1 LLLKDEVAVV
11 TGSSRGIGAATAIKL
26 AEEGADLVINYN
38 SDRESAEETAAEVRE
53 LGRKALIVQ
62 GNVANSDDAKN
73 LIKSTIDEYGKIDI
87 LVNNAG
93 ITKDGLILRMKEK
106 DFSNVI
112 DVNLKGTFNC
122 TKNAIRYMMKQRHG
136 KIVNLSSVVGLMGN
150 AGQANYAASK
160 AGVVGFSKSVA
171 KEVSKRGINVNVVAP
186 GYIDTEMTEELPSK
200 VKEDMLDNIPLN
212 RFGEVEDVAN
222 VILFLVSPLS
232 SYVNG
237 QTINIDG
244 GMLMWKEVKMMAE
257 VLDRIVK
264 VVSEELAISEDEIT
278 EDASFIDDLG
288 ADSLDVVELIM
299 ALEEEFDIEIPDEDA
314 EEIGTVSDAVDYIE
328 ENL

>member
-1 LLLKDEVAVV
+1 MLLEDEVAVV

-38 SDRESAEETAAEVRE
+38 SDRESAEETAAKVRD

-62 GNVANSDDAKN
+62 GNVADSNDAKN

-93 ITKDGLILRMKEK
+93 ITNDGLILRMKEK
-106 DFSNVI
+106 DFSSVI

-160 AGVVGFSKSVA
+160 AGIVGFSKSIA

-186 GYIDTEMTEELPSK
+186 GYIDTEMTEELPTK

-244 GMLMWKEVKMMAE
+244 GMLM
-257 VLDRIVK
+257 
-264 VVSEELAISEDEIT
+264 
-278 EDASFIDDLG
+278 
-288 ADSLDVVELIM
+288 
-299 ALEEEFDIEIPDEDA
+299 
-314 EEIGTVSDAVDYIE
+314 
-328 ENL
+328 

>member
-1 LLLKDEVAVV
+1 MLLKDEVAVV

-38 SDRESAEETAAEVRE
+38 SDRESAEETAAKIRE
-53 LGRKALIVQ
+53 LGQKAIIVQ

-160 AGVVGFSKSVA
+160 AGVVGFSKSIA
-171 KEVSKRGINVNVVAP
+171 KEVSKRGINVNAVAP
-186 GYIDTEMTEELPSK
+186 GYIDTEMTEELPSQ
-200 VKEDMLDNIPLN
+200 VKEEMLDNIPLN

-244 GMLMWKEVKMMAE
+244 GMLM
-257 VLDRIVK
+257 
-264 VVSEELAISEDEIT
+264 
-278 EDASFIDDLG
+278 
-288 ADSLDVVELIM
+288 
-299 ALEEEFDIEIPDEDA
+299 
-314 EEIGTVSDAVDYIE
+314 
-328 ENL
+328 

>member
-1 LLLKDEVAVV
+1 LLLEGQVAVV

-26 AEEGADLVINYN
+26 AEEGADLVVNYN
-38 SDRESAEETAAEVRE
+38 SDKKSAEETAEKIRG

-62 GNVANSDDAKN
+62 GNVSDGKQAKK
-73 LIKSTIDEYGKIDI
+73 LIKTTVKEFGKIDI

-93 ITKDGLILRMKEK
+93 ITKDGLLLRMKEK
-106 DFSNVI
+106 DFEDVVN
-112 DVNLKGTFNC
+112 VNLKGTFNC
-122 TKNAIRYMMKQRHG
+122 TKNAIRYMMKQRNG

-186 GYIDTEMTEELPSK
+186 GYITTDMTDELPEQ
-200 VKEDMLDNIPLN
+200 VKKDMLDNIPLN

-222 VILFLVSPLS
+222 VILFLVSPLAN
-232 SYVNG
+232 YVNG

-244 GMLMWKEVKMMAE
+244 GMLM
-257 VLDRIVK
+257 
-264 VVSEELAISEDEIT
+264 
-278 EDASFIDDLG
+278 
-288 ADSLDVVELIM
+288 
-299 ALEEEFDIEIPDEDA
+299 
-314 EEIGTVSDAVDYIE
+314 
-328 ENL
+328 

>member
-1 LLLKDEVAVV
+1 LLLKNEVAVV
-11 TGSSRGIGAATAIKL
+11 TGSSRGIGSATAIKL

-38 SDRESAEETAAEVRE
+38 SDRESAEETAAKVRE
-53 LGRKALIVQ
+53 LGQKAIIVQ

-106 DFSNVI
+106 DFSDVI

-160 AGVVGFSKSVA
+160 AGVVGFSKSIA
-171 KEVSKRGINVNVVAP
+171 KEVSKRGINVNAVAP
-186 GYIDTEMTEELPSK
+186 GYIDTEMTEELPSQ
-200 VKEDMLDNIPLN
+200 VKEEMLDNIPLN

-244 GMLMWKEVKMMAE
+244 GMLM
-257 VLDRIVK
+257 
-264 VVSEELAISEDEIT
+264 
-278 EDASFIDDLG
+278 
-288 ADSLDVVELIM
+288 
-299 ALEEEFDIEIPDEDA
+299 
-314 EEIGTVSDAVDYIE
+314 
-328 ENL
+328 

>member
-1 LLLKDEVAVV
+1 MLLRDEVALV

-38 SDRESAEETAAEVRE
+38 SDRESAEDTAEKVRE
-53 LGRKALIVQ
+53 LGRKTLIVQ
-62 GNVANSDDAKN
+62 GNVADSSDAKN

-93 ITKDGLILRMKEK
+93 ITKDGLLLRMKDK
-106 DFSNVI
+106 DFSNVL

-160 AGVVGFSKSVA
+160 AGIVGFSKSVA

-186 GYIDTEMTEELPSK
+186 GYIDTEMTEELPSQ

-222 VILFLVSPLS
+222 VILFLVSPLA

-244 GMLMWKEVKMMAE
+244 GMLM
-257 VLDRIVK
+257 
-264 VVSEELAISEDEIT
+264 
-278 EDASFIDDLG
+278 
-288 ADSLDVVELIM
+288 
-299 ALEEEFDIEIPDEDA
+299 
-314 EEIGTVSDAVDYIE
+314 
-328 ENL
+328 

>member
-1 LLLKDEVAVV
+1 MLLEDEVAVV
-11 TGSSRGIGAATAIKL
+11 TGSSRGIGAATAIRL

-38 SDRESAEETAAEVRE
+38 NDRKSAEETAEKVRE
-53 LGRKALIVQ
+53 LGRKAIIFQ
-62 GNVANSDDAKN
+62 ANVADRNDAKN

-106 DFSNVI
+106 DFGDVI

-122 TKNAIRYMMKQRHG
+122 TKNAIKYMMKQRHG

-200 VKEDMLDNIPLN
+200 VKEDMLDNIPLE
-212 RFGEVEDVAN
+212 RLGEVDEVAN
-222 VILFLVSPLS
+222 VILFLVSPLA

-244 GMLMWKEVKMMAE
+244 GMLM
-257 VLDRIVK
+257 
-264 VVSEELAISEDEIT
+264 
-278 EDASFIDDLG
+278 
-288 ADSLDVVELIM
+288 
-299 ALEEEFDIEIPDEDA
+299 
-314 EEIGTVSDAVDYIE
+314 
-328 ENL
+328 

>member
-244 GMLMWKEVKMMAE
+244 GMLM
-257 VLDRIVK
+257 
-264 VVSEELAISEDEIT
+264 
-278 EDASFIDDLG
+278 
-288 ADSLDVVELIM
+288 
-299 ALEEEFDIEIPDEDA
+299 
-314 EEIGTVSDAVDYIE
+314 
-328 ENL
+328 

>member
-1 LLLKDEVAVV
+1 LLLKDEVAIV

-38 SDRESAEETAAEVRE
+38 SDRESAEETAAKVRE
-53 LGRKALIVQ
+53 LGRKAIIVQ

-160 AGVVGFSKSVA
+160 AGVVGFSKSIA

-186 GYIDTEMTEELPSK
+186 GYIDTEMTEELPSQ

-244 GMLMWKEVKMMAE
+244 GMLM
-257 VLDRIVK
+257 
-264 VVSEELAISEDEIT
+264 
-278 EDASFIDDLG
+278 
-288 ADSLDVVELIM
+288 
-299 ALEEEFDIEIPDEDA
+299 
-314 EEIGTVSDAVDYIE
+314 
-328 ENL
+328 

>member
-1 LLLKDEVAVV
+1 LLLKDEVAIV

-38 SDRESAEETAAEVRE
+38 SDRESAEETAAKVRE
-53 LGRKALIVQ
+53 LGRKAIIVQ

-160 AGVVGFSKSVA
+160 AGVVGFSKSIA

-186 GYIDTEMTEELPSK
+186 GYIDTEMTEELPSQ

-222 VILFLVSPLS
+222 VILFLVSPLAN
-232 SYVNG
+232 YVNG

-244 GMLMWKEVKMMAE
+244 GMLM
-257 VLDRIVK
+257 
-264 VVSEELAISEDEIT
+264 
-278 EDASFIDDLG
+278 
-288 ADSLDVVELIM
+288 
-299 ALEEEFDIEIPDEDA
+299 
-314 EEIGTVSDAVDYIE
+314 
-328 ENL
+328 

>member
-1 LLLKDEVAVV
+1 MLLKDEVAVV

-244 GMLMWKEVKMMAE
+244 GMLM
-257 VLDRIVK
+257 
-264 VVSEELAISEDEIT
+264 
-278 EDASFIDDLG
+278 
-288 ADSLDVVELIM
+288 
-299 ALEEEFDIEIPDEDA
+299 
-314 EEIGTVSDAVDYIE
+314 
-328 ENL
+328 

>member
-1 LLLKDEVAVV
+1 MLLKDEVAVV

-38 SDRESAEETAAEVRE
+38 SDRESAEETAAKVRE
-53 LGRKALIVQ
+53 LGRNALIVQ
-62 GNVANSDDAKN
+62 GNVANSNDAKN

-93 ITKDGLILRMKEK
+93 ITKDGLILRMKEE
-106 DFSNVI
+106 DFSSVI

-160 AGVVGFSKSVA
+160 AGVVGFSKSIA

-186 GYIDTEMTEELPSK
+186 GYIDTEMTEELPSQ
-200 VKEDMLDNIPLN
+200 VKEDMLDSIPLN

-244 GMLMWKEVKMMAE
+244 GMLM
-257 VLDRIVK
+257 
-264 VVSEELAISEDEIT
+264 
-278 EDASFIDDLG
+278 
-288 ADSLDVVELIM
+288 
-299 ALEEEFDIEIPDEDA
+299 
-314 EEIGTVSDAVDYIE
+314 
-328 ENL
+328 

>member
-1 LLLKDEVAVV
+1 MLLKNEVAVV
-11 TGSSRGIGAATAIKL
+11 TGSSRGIGSATAIKL

-38 SDRESAEETAAEVRE
+38 SDRESAEETAAKVRE
-53 LGRKALIVQ
+53 LGQKAIIVQ

-106 DFSNVI
+106 DFSDVI

-160 AGVVGFSKSVA
+160 AGVVGFSKSIA
-171 KEVSKRGINVNVVAP
+171 KEVSKRGINVNAVAP
-186 GYIDTEMTEELPSK
+186 GYIDTEMTEELPSQ
-200 VKEDMLDNIPLN
+200 VKEEMLDNIPLN

-244 GMLMWKEVKMMAE
+244 GMLM
-257 VLDRIVK
+257 
-264 VVSEELAISEDEIT
+264 
-278 EDASFIDDLG
+278 
-288 ADSLDVVELIM
+288 
-299 ALEEEFDIEIPDEDA
+299 
-314 EEIGTVSDAVDYIE
+314 
-328 ENL
+328 

>member
-1 LLLKDEVAVV
+1 MLLEDEVAVV

-38 SDRESAEETAAEVRE
+38 SDRESAEETAAKVRE
-53 LGRKALIVQ
+53 LGRKALVVQ
-62 GNVANSDDAKN
+62 GNVADSDEAKN
-73 LIKSTIDEYGKIDI
+73 LIKSTVDEYGKIDI

-93 ITKDGLILRMKEK
+93 ITNDGLILRMKEK
-106 DFSNVI
+106 DFSSVI

-186 GYIDTEMTEELPSK
+186 GYINTEMTEELPEK
-200 VKEDMLDNIPLN
+200 VKEDMLDSIPVN

-244 GMLMWKEVKMMAE
+244 GMLM
-257 VLDRIVK
+257 
-264 VVSEELAISEDEIT
+264 
-278 EDASFIDDLG
+278 
-288 ADSLDVVELIM
+288 
-299 ALEEEFDIEIPDEDA
+299 
-314 EEIGTVSDAVDYIE
+314 
-328 ENL
+328 

>member
-1 LLLKDEVAVV
+1 MLLEDEVAVV
-11 TGSSRGIGAATAIKL
+11 TGSSRGIGAATAVKL

-38 SDRESAEETAAEVRE
+38 SDRASAEETAAKVRE

-62 GNVANSDDAKN
+62 GNVADSKDAKN
-73 LIKSTIDEYGKIDI
+73 LIKSAVEEYGKIDI

-93 ITKDGLILRMKEK
+93 ITKDGLILRMKDK
-106 DFSNVI
+106 DFSDVI

-122 TKNAIRYMMKQRHG
+122 TKNAIKYMMKQHHG

-160 AGVVGFSKSVA
+160 AGIVGFSKSVA

-186 GYIDTEMTEELPSK
+186 GYIDTEMTEELSSQ
-200 VKEDMLDNIPLN
+200 VKEDMLENIPLE

-222 VILFLVSPLS
+222 VILFLVSPLA

-244 GMLMWKEVKMMAE
+244 GMLM
-257 VLDRIVK
+257 
-264 VVSEELAISEDEIT
+264 
-278 EDASFIDDLG
+278 
-288 ADSLDVVELIM
+288 
-299 ALEEEFDIEIPDEDA
+299 
-314 EEIGTVSDAVDYIE
+314 
-328 ENL
+328 